1 MPLQNSN
8 NEISPTKVAIVEDN
22 FTLRQYLSE
31 LISNTPG
38 YQCACACA
46 SAEEALEKIPG
57 HRPDVVL
64 MDINLPGESGIAC
77 TVRLREKMPKIQV
90 IMLTVYKDIQIIF
103 QALKAGAC
111 GYLLKRSTPEQ
122 IVAAIREAQQG
133 GVPMTGGVAR
143 RLVASIPDPVPAVP
157 TAPAAPAL
165 PALSER
171 ETEILNLVA
180 DGLSDKEVAQK
191 IGVSNWTVY
200 WHLKN
205 IYVKLHVRSRTQAV
219 LKFRSGRPA

>member
-1 MPLQNSN
+1 M
-8 NEISPTKVAIVEDN
+8 IKVAIVEDSPVI
-22 FTLRQYLSE
+22 RQSLAT
-31 LISNTPG
+31 IVNQAPG
-38 YQCACACA
+38 LKCVAVCAT
-46 SAEEALEKIPG
+46 AEEALEKIP
-57 HRPDVVL
+57 RLAPDVIL
-64 MDINLPGESGIAC
+64 MDIQLPKLSGIECAAQIKPQLPGAQI
-77 TVRLREKMPKIQV
+77 VMV
-90 IMLTVYKDIQIIF
+90 TVYEDMDRILRAF
-103 QALKAGAC
+103 KAGAC

-143 RLVASIPDPVPAVP
+143 RLVASIPEPV
-157 TAPAAPAL
+157 TANPPAAPAR
-165 PALSER
+165 PELSER

-219 LKFRSGRPA
+219 LKFRGVRPG

>member
-1 MPLQNSN
+1 M
-8 NEISPTKVAIVEDN
+8 IKVAIVEDSPVI
-22 FTLRQYLSE
+22 RQSLAT
-31 LISNTPG
+31 IVNQAPG
-38 YQCACACA
+38 LKCVGVCAT
-46 SAEEALEKIPG
+46 AEEALEKIP
-57 HRPDVVL
+57 RLAPDVIL
-64 MDINLPGESGIAC
+64 MDIQLPKLSGIECAAQIKPQLPGTQI
-77 TVRLREKMPKIQV
+77 VMV
-90 IMLTVYKDIQIIF
+90 TVYEDMDRILRAF
-103 QALKAGAC
+103 KAGAC

-143 RLVASIPDPVPAVP
+143 RLVASIPDPAPP
-157 TAPAAPAL
+157 TPAALAL
-165 PALSER
+165 PELSER

>member
-1 MPLQNSN
+1 M
-8 NEISPTKVAIVEDN
+8 IKVAIVEDSPVI
-22 FTLRQYLSE
+22 RQSLAT
-31 LISNTPG
+31 IVNQAPG
-38 YQCACACA
+38 LKCVGVCAT
-46 SAEEALEKIPG
+46 AEEALEKIP
-57 HRPDVVL
+57 RLAPDVIL
-64 MDINLPGESGIAC
+64 MDIQLPKLSGIECAAQIKPQLPGTQI
-77 TVRLREKMPKIQV
+77 VMV
-90 IMLTVYKDIQIIF
+90 TVYEDMDRILRAF
-103 QALKAGAC
+103 KAGAC

-219 LKFRSGRPA
+219 LKFRSVRPG

>member
-1 MPLQNSN
+1 M
-8 NEISPTKVAIVEDN
+8 V
-22 FTLRQYLSE
+22 
-31 LISNTPG
+31 
-38 YQCACACA
+38 
-46 SAEEALEKIPG
+46 
-57 HRPDVVL
+57 
-64 MDINLPGESGIAC
+64 
-77 TVRLREKMPKIQV
+77 
-90 IMLTVYKDIQIIF
+90 TVYEDMDRILRAF
-103 QALKAGAC
+103 KAGAC

-143 RLVASIPDPVPAVP
+143 RLVASIPDPV
-157 TAPAAPAL
+157 TANPPAAPAR
-165 PALSER
+165 PELSER

>member
-1 MPLQNSN
+1 M
-8 NEISPTKVAIVEDN
+8 IKVAIVEDSPVI
-22 FTLRQYLSE
+22 RQSLATIVNQASG
-31 LISNTPG
+31 LKCVG
-38 YQCACACA
+38 VCAT
-46 SAEEALEKIPG
+46 AEEALEKIP
-57 HRPDVVL
+57 RLVPDVIL
-64 MDINLPGESGIAC
+64 MDIQLPKLSGIECAAQIKPQLPGAQI
-77 TVRLREKMPKIQV
+77 VMV
-90 IMLTVYKDIQIIF
+90 TVYEDMDRILRAF
-103 QALKAGAC
+103 KAGAC

-143 RLVASIPDPVPAVP
+143 RLVASIPEPV
-157 TAPAAPAL
+157 TANPPAAPAR
-165 PALSER
+165 PELSER